1 MIFQIADTF
10 TAALA
15 KLDNA
20 SQKAAKI
27 CAIDLQMDP
36 SGHGKQFHKIDKSK
50 DKNFWSVR
58 ASRDIRLIVHKVK
71 DRFTLCYVDHHDDAY
86 DWAVRRVFE
95 IHPKTRALQIVEVI
109 ERVKEID
116 VQPVTEASTPEP
128 IRLPNPLAAVSSDE
142 LLSYGVPLQWVDALK
157 AAGEERLLD
166 LAVHLPSEASEAVL
180 ALAIGETPI
189 VPLPP
194 IETETTAHPDEQ
206 RRFRIIED
214 REELE
219 QALDYPWDKWSVFL
233 HPTQREF
240 VERNFNGPAR
250 VAGSAGTGKTVVAVH
265 RAMALSKEEGS
276 KVLLTTFSQPL
287 ASSLAHKIGILNGD
301 EKTLVPNIHVTAIKE
316 SASDLYELM
325 SGHKPFFATEEYIK
339 SLLRENGVN
348 EDQTFLWSEWNTVID
363 AWQIKSETSYLDVA
377 RIGRRSRIG
386 SARRSEL
393 WPIFQA
399 VRNAVKVSGRRTKA
413 MLFEEVSN
421 YYAERTAKPYTNII
435 VDEAQ
440 DLDVADLKFLAA
452 IAPKTGNALF
462 FAGDLG
468 QRIFKLPFSWK
479 SLGVDVRGRSAT
491 LKVNYRTSHQVRASA
506 DKLLPDA
513 IRDMD
518 GLEEDRRGTVS
529 VFNGPIPEIHVLEDQ
544 SAEHSCVEQWLK
556 KLIQDE
562 TPLSE
567 IGIFVRTMD
576 ELHRIRAVASRLN
589 LPVQTLN
596 ESLTLKKNAI
606 AIGTMHLAK
615 GLEFRCVAVM
625 ACDDNLLPL
634 ESRVESI
641 VSEEGLDEVYVTERH
656 LLYVACTRAREKL
669 LVTGVKPESDF
680 LADLSFEFS
689 ID

>member
-1 MIFQIADTF
+1 MIFQIANTF
-10 TAALA
+10 TSALA

-20 SQKAAKI
+20 SQKAAKM

-36 SGHGKQFHKIDKSK
+36 SGHGKQFHRIDKSK

-58 ASRDIRLIVHKVK
+58 ASRDIRLIVHKLK
-71 DRFTLCYVDHHDDAY
+71 ERFTLCYVDHHDAAY
-86 DWAVRRVFE
+86 DWAERRVFE
-95 IHPKTRALQIVEVI
+95 VHPKTRVLQIVEVI

-116 VQPVTEASTPEP
+116 VHPIVETPVPEP
-128 IRLPNPLAAVSSDE
+128 IIIPKPLAAVSSDD
-142 LLSYGVPLQWVDALK
+142 LLNYGVPPQWIDALQ

-180 ALAIGETPI
+180 ALAIGETPS
-189 VPLPP
+189 VAVHP
-194 IETETTAHPDEQ
+194 IETETAPHPDEQ

-219 QALDYPWDKWSVFL
+219 QALDYPWEKWSVFL

-240 VERNFNGPAR
+240 VERDFNGPAR

-265 RAMALSKEEGS
+265 RAMALSKEESS

-287 ASSLAHKIGILNGD
+287 ASSLARKIGVLNGD
-301 EKTLVPNIHVTAIKE
+301 EKTRVPNIHVAAIKE
-316 SASDLYELM
+316 AASDLYELM
-325 SGHKPFFATEEYIK
+325 SGHKPFFTTEENIK
-339 SLLRENGVN
+339 KLLHKFGEN
-348 EDQTFLWSEWNTVID
+348 EDQLFLQSEWDTVID
-363 AWQIKSETSYLDVA
+363 AWQINSEASYLDVA
-377 RIGRRSRIG
+377 RIGRRSRIAA
-386 SARRSEL
+386 ARRTEL
-393 WPIFQA
+393 WPIFEA
-399 VRNAVKVSGRRTKA
+399 VQNAIKSSGRRTKA
-413 MLFEEVSN
+413 MLFAEVSN
-421 YYAERTAKPYTNII
+421 YYKDRVSKPYTHII

-440 DLDVADLKFLAA
+440 DLDVADLKLLSA
-452 IAPKTGNALF
+452 IAPQTGNSLF

-479 SLGVDVRGRSAT
+479 SLGVDVRGRSST
-491 LKVNYRTSHQVRASA
+491 LKVNYRTSHQVRTAA
-506 DKLLPDA
+506 DKLLPKA

-518 GLEEDRRGTVS
+518 GLEENRGGTVS
-529 VFNGPIPEIHVLEDQ
+529 VFNGPIPEIHVVENQ
-544 SAEHSCVEQWLK
+544 AAELDCVEDWLK
-556 KLIQDE
+556 ILIGDQ

-567 IGIFVRTMD
+567 IGIFVRTID
-576 ELHRIRAVASRLN
+576 VLHRVRAVASRLN

-596 ESLTLKKNAI
+596 ESLTLKQDAL

-634 ESRVESI
+634 ESRVESV
-641 VSEEGLDEVYVTERH
+641 VSEEGLDEVYATERH

-680 LADLSFEFS
+680 LADLN
-689 ID
+689 

>member
-10 TAALA
+10 TAALT

-20 SQKAAKI
+20 SQKAAKM
-27 CAIDLQMDP
+27 CAFDLQMDP

-58 ASRDIRLIVHKVK
+58 ASRDIRLIVHKLK

-86 DWAVRRVFE
+86 DWAERRVFE

-116 VQPVTEASTPEP
+116 IRPKVEAPVPEP
-128 IRLPNPLAAVSSDE
+128 IIIPKPLATVSSE
-142 LLSYGVPLQWVDALK
+142 VLLNYGVPPQWIDALQ

-180 ALAIGETPI
+180 ALAIGETPS
-189 VPLPP
+189 VAVSPT
-194 IETETTAHPDEQ
+194 ETETETAPHPDEQ

-233 HPTQREF
+233 HPSQREF
-240 VERNFNGPAR
+240 VERDFNGPAR

-287 ASSLAHKIGILNGD
+287 ASSLARKVGILNGD
-301 EKTLVPNIHVTAIKE
+301 EETLVPNIHVDAIKE
-316 SASDLYELM
+316 AASDLYELM
-325 SGHKPFFATEEYIK
+325 SGHKPFFTTEEQIQK
-339 SLLRENGVN
+339 LLREYGAD
-348 EDQTFLWSEWNTVID
+348 EDQLFLWSEWNTVID
-363 AWQIKSETSYLDVA
+363 AWQIDSKASYLDVA
-377 RIGRRSRIG
+377 RIGRRSRIAA
-386 SARRSEL
+386 ARRSEL
-393 WPIFQA
+393 WPIFEA
-399 VRNAVKVSGRRTKA
+399 VRDAIKSSGRKTKA
-413 MLFEEVSN
+413 MLFEEVSES
-421 YYAERTAKPYTNII
+421 YRDRATKPYTHII

-440 DLDVADLKFLAA
+440 DLDVADLKLLAA
-452 IAPKTGNALF
+452 IAPQTGNALF

-491 LKVNYRTSHQVRASA
+491 LKVNYRTSHQVRTSA
-506 DKLLPDA
+506 DKLLPDT

-518 GLEEDRRGTVS
+518 GLEEDRGGTVS
-529 VFNGPIPEIHVLEDQ
+529 VFNGPIPEIHVVEDQ
-544 SAEHSCVEQWLK
+544 AAELAYVEDWVRV
-556 KLIQDE
+556 LIEDK

-576 ELHRIRAVASRLN
+576 VLTRVRAVASRLN
-589 LPVQTLN
+589 LPIQTLN
-596 ESLTLKKNAI
+596 ESLTLKQDAI

-625 ACDDNLLPL
+625 ACDDHLLPL

-641 VSEEGLDEVYVTERH
+641 VSEEGLDEVYATERH

-680 LADLSFEFS
+680 LADLN
-689 ID
+689 

>member
-10 TAALA
+10 TSALS

-20 SQKAAKI
+20 SQKATKM
-27 CAIDLQMDP
+27 CAFDLQMDP
-36 SGHGKQFHKIDKSK
+36 SGHGKRFHKIDKSK

-58 ASRDIRLIVHKVK
+58 ASRDIRLIVHKLK
-71 DRFTLCYVDHHDDAY
+71 DRFTLCYVDHHDAAY
-86 DWAVRRVFE
+86 DWAERRVFE

-116 VQPVTEASTPEP
+116 VQPAAKALAAEP
-128 IRLPNPLAAVSSDE
+128 IIIPKPLASVSSDE
-142 LLSYGVPLQWVDALK
+142 LLSYGVPPQWFDALQ
-157 AAGEERLLD
+157 AAGEDRLLD

-180 ALAIGETPI
+180 ALAIGESPSF
-189 VPLPP
+189 VLPP
-194 IETETTAHPDEQ
+194 IDTETAPHPDEQ

-233 HPTQREF
+233 HPSQREF
-240 VERNFNGPAR
+240 VERDFNGPAR

-265 RAMALSKEEGS
+265 RAMALSKEES
-276 KVLLTTFSQPL
+276 SRVLLTTFSQPL
-287 ASSLAHKIGILNGD
+287 ASSLARKVGILNGD
-301 EKTLVPNIHVTAIKE
+301 EETLVPNIHVAAIKE
-316 SASDLYELM
+316 AASDLYELI
-325 SGHKPFFATEEYIK
+325 SGHKPFFVTEEQIQQ
-339 SLLRENGVN
+339 LLKEYGAD
-348 EDQTFLWSEWNTVID
+348 EDQLFLWSEWNTVID
-363 AWQIKSETSYLDVA
+363 AWQIDSEASYLDVV
-377 RIGRRSRIG
+377 RIGRRSRIAAG
-386 SARRSEL
+386 RRSEL
-393 WPIFQA
+393 WPIFDA
-399 VRNAVKVSGRRTKA
+399 VRKAIKSSGRKTKA
-413 MLFEEVSN
+413 MLFEEVSES
-421 YYAERTAKPYTNII
+421 YRDRATKPYSHII

-440 DLDVADLKFLAA
+440 DLDVADLKLLAA
-452 IAPKTGNALF
+452 IAPQTGNALF

-491 LKVNYRTSHQVRASA
+491 LKVNYRTSHQVRTSA

-529 VFNGPIPEIHVLEDQ
+529 VFNGPIPEIHVVEDQ
-544 SAEHSCVEQWLK
+544 VAELACVEDWVRV
-556 KLIQDE
+556 LIEDN

-567 IGIFVRTMD
+567 IGIFVRTM
-576 ELHRIRAVASRLN
+576 EVLPRVRAVASRLN

-596 ESLTLKKNAI
+596 ESLTLKQDAI

-634 ESRVESI
+634 ESRVASI
-641 VSEEGLDEVYVTERH
+641 VSEEGLDEVYATERH

-669 LVTGVKPESDF
+669 IVTGVKPESDF
-680 LADLSFEFS
+680 LADLN
-689 ID
+689 

>member
-10 TAALA
+10 TSALA

-20 SQKAAKI
+20 SQKAAKM
-27 CAIDLQMDP
+27 CAFDLQMDP

-58 ASRDIRLIVHKVK
+58 ASRDIRLIVHKLK

-86 DWAVRRVFE
+86 DWAERRVFE
-95 IHPKTRALQIVEVI
+95 IHPRTRALQIVEVI

-116 VQPVTEASTPEP
+116 VQSVAQASTPEP
-128 IRLPNPLAAVSSDE
+128 IIIPKPLAEVSSDE
-142 LLSYGVPLQWVDALK
+142 LLTYGVPPQWIDALQ
-157 AAGEERLLD
+157 AAGVDRLLD

-180 ALAIGETPI
+180 ALAIGEIPSLA
-189 VPLPP
+189 LPP
-194 IETETTAHPDEQ
+194 TETETAPHPDEQ

-240 VERNFNGPAR
+240 VERDFNGPAR

-265 RAMALSKEEGS
+265 RAMALSKEES
-276 KVLLTTFSQPL
+276 SRVLLTTFSQPL
-287 ASSLAHKIGILNGD
+287 ASSLERKVGILNGD
-301 EKTLVPNIHVTAIKE
+301 EETLVPTIHVAAIKE
-316 SASDLYELM
+316 AASDLYELI
-325 SGHKPFFATEEYIK
+325 SGHKPFFVTEEQVQQ
-339 SLLRENGVN
+339 LLKEYGAD
-348 EDQTFLWSEWNTVID
+348 EDQLFLWSEWNTVID
-363 AWQIKSETSYLDVA
+363 AWQIDSEASYLDVV
-377 RIGRRSRIG
+377 RIGRRSRIAAG
-386 SARRSEL
+386 RRSEL
-393 WPIFQA
+393 WPIFDA
-399 VRNAVKVSGRRTKA
+399 VRKAIKSSGRKTKA
-413 MLFEEVSN
+413 MLFEEVSES
-421 YYAERTAKPYTNII
+421 YRERAAKPYSHII

-440 DLDVADLKFLAA
+440 DLDVADLKLLAA

-491 LKVNYRTSHQVRASA
+491 LKVNYRTSHQVRTSA

-529 VFNGPIPEIHVLEDQ
+529 VFNGPIPEIHVVEDQ
-544 SAEHSCVEQWLK
+544 ETELACVEDWVK
-556 KLIQDE
+556 ILIEDK

-567 IGIFVRTMD
+567 IGIFVRTM
-576 ELHRIRAVASRLN
+576 EVLPRVRAVANRLN

-596 ESLTLKKNAI
+596 ESLTLKQDAI

-625 ACDDNLLPL
+625 ACDDHLLPL

-641 VSEEGLDEVYVTERH
+641 VSEEGLDEVYATERH

-680 LADLSFEFS
+680 LADLSF
-689 ID
+689 